1 MNNVNTVNNVDTHQK
16 KSSNFGKLPYILA
29 LCTVLN
35 IANPTEV
42 KANNITNES
51 LQNVEVVQNSDIVSS
66 IQRKTWVTLPSMY
79 TQKFINFVSNSKILK
94 DKDARKF
101 TEDFIIKQMQVNRWI
116 SKQNQL
122 LFIWDA
128 VYEQITSKNI
138 YTWEDG
144 NSARLADFENV
155 MDRVEQ
161 CWKNY
166 NSGFKAYMRQRSAD
180 AQQRS
185 ADAQQR
191 SADAQQRSADAQQR
205 SADAQQRSADAQQRS
220 ADAQQRSADAQQET
234 IRLTKN
240 WLDELIRFYSLYKR
254 DPSSVKHDQLR
265 QSRENAKKIIQNCKK
280 YNINYKSKL
289 SPEVRRFY
297 GID

>member
-1 MNNVNTVNNVDTHQK
+1 VSSIKNLSLWFK
-16 KSSNFGKLPYILA
+16 KSSGLSKLSQVLA
-29 LCTVLN
+29 LCTILS
-35 IANPTEV
+35 ITNPAEV
-42 KANNITNES
+42 KANNITDEG
-51 LQNVEVVQNSDIVSS
+51 LQNVEVVQNSDIVSNV
-66 IQRKTWVTLPSMY
+66 QRRTWVSLPSMY
-79 TQKFINFVSNSKILK
+79 TQKFKNFVSSSRILR
-94 DKDARKF
+94 DRDAIKF
-101 TEDFIIKQMQVNRWI
+101 TEDFIVKQMQSNRWI

-128 VYEQITSKNI
+128 IYEQITSKTI

-144 NSARLADFENV
+144 NSARLSEFENV
-155 MDRVEQ
+155 MDKVER

-166 NSGFKAYMRQRSAD
+166 NSGFKAYMR
-180 AQQRS
+180 
-185 ADAQQR
+185 
-191 SADAQQRSADAQQR
+191 QR

-280 YNINYKSKL
+280 YNIDYKTKL
-289 SPEVRRFY
+289 SPEVRKFY